1 MNIMKKTLGILCVGF
16 LCFFTVIIDAKAL
29 TIESTPLPE
38 TVKRKNGYSFKHY
51 SGDEA
56 KSQIINV
63 KSDDSTYQL
72 YCSDATNVT
81 INDGDT
87 LKLGDKMPYGIAYIL
102 LNSYPTKNLIS
113 GVTASDIQEQATFCG
128 QADEMMNVWIT
139 QSAIWAYQGTIS
151 YEKPVSPSLEF
162 TNVGMA
168 DSSGGQSCD
177 QIKYSG
183 SDLTGYILWNSY
195 VNNLVRSAKTV
206 QDPSNTDLNVTVDN
220 KWTHKDGVYTSSLI
234 SVAPS
239 NDQVSYSEYEP
250 FLTAPEGVKLYN
262 ENGTEVSGT
271 VPAGTRLYVV
281 VPDSVAASGP
291 LIKLAFNTTV
301 SFKQAY
307 QYVDET
313 SKHQPSVLVTT
324 DTSSIAAGI
333 ETTLLPDTGFS
344 MSSSIYF
351 VGFIILLCGAGIIY
365 VNIKP
370 KKQTDE

>member
-1 MNIMKKTLGILCVGF
+1 MNIMKKTLSILCVGF

-38 TVKRKNGYSFKHY
+38 TVKRKKGYSFKHD

-63 KSDDSTYQL
+63 KSDDNKYQL

-81 INDGDT
+81 INDDDT

-113 GVTASDIQEQATFCG
+113 GVTATDIKEQAKFCG
-128 QADEMMNVWIT
+128 EADEMMNVWIT

-162 TNVGMA
+162 NNVSMK
-168 DSSGGQSCD
+168 DSGEGQSCD
-177 QIKYSG
+177 QINYNG
-183 SDLTGYILWNSY
+183 SQLTGYILWNSY

-250 FLTAPEGVKLYN
+250 FLTAPEGVKLYT

-271 VPAGTRLYVV
+271 VPAGTRLYVA